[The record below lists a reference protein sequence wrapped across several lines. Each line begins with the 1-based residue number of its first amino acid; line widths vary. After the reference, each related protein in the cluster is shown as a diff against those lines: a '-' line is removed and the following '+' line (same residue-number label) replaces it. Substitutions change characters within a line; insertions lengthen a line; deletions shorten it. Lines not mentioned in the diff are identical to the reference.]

1 MYQHTYKRK
10 KRDFT
15 DPPPMEHLAELQEWL
30 QDLFE
35 TVIETL
41 DKQLLALYN
50 KTANKYNALSGKII
64 FLNFQNPIQM
74 ATTKAVAA
82 KKETAAAAT
91 PTKTAATKKVAAKAT
106 PVAVETEEK
115 PLSQKETVIM
125 EAEEGLSVN
134 EIVEKHG
141 FIKTNVSWY
150 FSKHKLHNLPAQV
163 ARKAAEVA
171 EKAAAKA
178 EVAAT
183 VAAAKT
189 KAAPAPVP
197 AASTKKAASAQ
208 KTK

>member
-35 TVIETL
+35 TVVETL

-74 ATTKAVAA
+74 ATTKAAAA
-82 KKETAAAAT
+82 KKETAAAAPT
-91 PTKTAATKKVAAKAT
+91 PKTAAAKKAAAT
-106 PVAVETEEK
+106 PVAPVAEEPAEK
-115 PLSQKETVIM
+115 PLSQKETVIA

-150 FSKHKLHNLPAQV
+150 FSKHKLHNLPAQIE
-163 ARKAAEVA
+163 RKANEAA

-178 EVAAT
+178 EVAAA
-183 VAAAKT
+183 VAATKT
-189 KAAPAPVP
+189 KAAPVP